1 MKFTKNTLHYLLVL
15 ILANVH
21 GQRVFAQQTYNIYFG
36 NVHAHTS
43 YSDGTKDS
51 LKSGVKTPA
60 DAYRYAKQTKH
71 LDFLGIS
78 EHNHRQAGM
87 KLPTNYAMGI
97 QQAREATED
106 GKFVALYGMEYG
118 VIKNGGHVLIY
129 GIDKLIGW
137 EKGNY
142 EIYNPQTDYSSL
154 FQLVASS
161 PNTFATLAHPE
172 PTHFNDLKN
181 RPYQLIADKA
191 VTGVSIATGQFDS
204 KLTDYS
210 VRRPLTFYNYYTTLL
225 SKGYIVGPTMDHD
238 NHNTTFG
245 RHTSSRT
252 AVLAKSLTKED
263 IIDAYRANRFYATQ
277 DWNTKVY
284 FTINDQPMGSYL
296 KGASSLK
303 ISVAVSDE
311 DPNDHIKSI
320 EVFYGEAGQ
329 GVSPKKLAVSQS
341 DTLEYNFTVAP
352 GKAYYLFVKIT
363 QQDGDQIITSPIW
376 AKN

>member
-1 MKFTKNTLHYLLVL
+1 MAFYGQNLY
-15 ILANVH
+15 
-21 GQRVFAQQTYNIYFG
+21 GQRYNIYFG
-36 NVHAHTS
+36 NIHAHTS

-60 DAYRYAKQTKH
+60 DAYRYAKQTKQ

-87 KLPTNYAMGI
+87 KIPSNYAKGI
-97 QQAREATED
+97 REAKEATEV

-137 EKGNY
+137 EEGNY
-142 EIYNPQTDYSSL
+142 ELYNPRNDYSAL
-154 FQLVASS
+154 FQLIAGS

-172 PTHFNDLKN
+172 PTHFNDLKSK
-181 RPYQLIADKA
+181 PYNLTADQA
-191 VTGVSIATGQFDS
+191 ITGVAIATGQFDS

-210 VRRPLTFYNYYTTLL
+210 VKRPLAFYSYYTNLL

-238 NHNTTFG
+238 NHYTTFG
-245 RHTSSRT
+245 RHTASRT
-252 AVLAKSLTKED
+252 AVLAKALTRED

-277 DWNTKVY
+277 DWNTKVD
-284 FTINDQPMGSYL
+284 FTINGQPMGSYL
-296 KGASSLK
+296 KSTSDLDIK
-303 ISVAVSDE
+303 ISVSDE
-311 DPNDHIKSI
+311 DPGDRIKSI
-320 EVFYGEAGQ
+320 TLFYGEPGQ
-329 GVSPKKLAVSQS
+329 GLAPKQLTVSAL
-341 DTLEYNFTVAP
+341 DTLQYTFTVP
-352 GKAYYLFVKIT
+352 TGKAYYFFSKIT
-363 QQDGDQIITSPIW
+363 QQDGDQIVTSPIW